1 MSQRPLETCSV
12 CYEPTGHAGA
22 GDGSIFRLDGSIG
35 PLCNECNAKLDSES
49 AENNGWAAFDD
60 LLAACKVLVDASLL
74 VEEHTFGKSWW
85 ECAYCHGLAESGPL
99 NVTHVASCPVQL
111 AKAAIAKAEGGDE

>member
-22 GDGSIFRLDGSIG
+22 GDGFIFRLDGSIG

-49 AENNGWAAFDD
+49 AENNGWTAFDD

-74 VEEHTFGKSWW
+74 A
-85 ECAYCHGLAESGPL
+85 ECAYCHGFAESGPL